1 MNTANPSHA
10 TNETNIGLDDVNLKC
25 VLVPVDFSVCTLE
38 ALHYA
43 KALAEKLRIAI
54 DVLHVIPPG
63 LGRDETTLLD
73 SYSSRTIRQELN
85 KLVGILSA
93 DGVKVRVQVRAGR
106 ADEVILNEAASTGAW
121 LIIIG
126 KRNRSWMSGLCRRHT
141 AIRVL
146 KNSPCPVIVFRS
158 GLIDRDSSQEI
169 DISVVQG
176 KAAIPKI
183 LS

>member
-1 MNTANPSHA
+1 VNTTNPSQS
-10 TNETNIGLDDVNLKC
+10 TNEPSIELDGRNLKR

-38 ALHYA
+38 ALFYA

-63 LGRDETTLLD
+63 LGRNDTILPD
-73 SYSSRTIRQELN
+73 ACSSHTIRQELN
-85 KLVGILSA
+85 KLVGILLA

-106 ADEVILNEAASTGAW
+106 ADEVILHEAASIGTL
-121 LIIIG
+121 LIIVG
-126 KRNRSWMSGLCRRHT
+126 MRNRSWMSGLRRRHT
-141 AIRVL
+141 ANRVL
-146 KNSPCPVIVFRS
+146 KNSPCPVIVLRP
-158 GLIDRDSSQEI
+158 GLIGRDSSQEI
-169 DISVVQG
+169 YISFVQG